1 MIPNEGNER
10 MSHAESS
17 ALTAAYASRFDD
29 TPAGVLLLAE
39 DATVVYG
46 NRVAARMLAVE
57 SGEFVGRS
65 IESFEPTAWHG
76 ALAVFRDGVPL
87 LGSRFSMGDRA
98 VIGHH
103 FPLFVDGKVRLVT
116 SYLLDSYEAEPHR
129 LFPTPYKEVVS
140 QLETIMES
148 SFDGLWICDHR
159 GVVVKVNQAALKLV
173 GLPREQVENRYVSD
187 LLKEGNFEESVTL
200 QVLRRKTTITMQQHL
215 KTGKIVLATGV
226 PILDSGGEVAFV
238 VINDRDL
245 TLLDRLRREIEE
257 SQAQLEQYRSE
268 LSLKQ
273 IQELEADHF
282 ICRSRAMK
290 GVYEQALR
298 VAPTNSTVLI
308 SGETGVGKGLL
319 AKLIHK
325 ESARC
330 KGPFIRV
337 DCAAIPSSLF
347 ESEMFG
353 YAKGA
358 FTGADFRGK
367 PGLVELARGGTL
379 FLDEISEINSEG
391 QVKLLRFLDERRFVP
406 VGGSSEK
413 EVDTRVIAATNKDLA
428 AAVAAGRFRND
439 LFYRFHVVPLHIPP
453 LRERPLDIADLT
465 RSFLQK
471 IGDEN
476 RIYKQISPNA
486 MNMLLNYSFPGNVRE
501 LENIVER
508 MLIMST
514 GEEIDVHDLPSEAHS
529 HHAGPLEAELVRGM
543 DLRHRLQALEL
554 EIIQEALKRFGSQRR
569 AARHLGLSQSS
580 LARKLQR
587 GAS

>member
-1 MIPNEGNER
+1 
-10 MSHAESS
+10 
-17 ALTAAYASRFDD
+17 
-29 TPAGVLLLAE
+29 
-39 DATVVYG
+39 
-46 NRVAARMLAVE
+46 
-57 SGEFVGRS
+57 
-65 IESFEPTAWHG
+65 
-76 ALAVFRDGVPL
+76 
-87 LGSRFSMGDRA
+87 
-98 VIGHH
+98 
-103 FPLFVDGKVRLVT
+103 
-116 SYLLDSYEAEPHR
+116 
-129 LFPTPYKEVVS
+129 
-140 QLETIMES
+140 
-148 SFDGLWICDHR
+148 
-159 GVVVKVNQAALKLV
+159 VNQAALKLV
-173 GLPREQVENRYVSD
+173 GLPREQVESRYVSD

-257 SQAQLEQYRSE
+257 SQAQLEHYRSE

-282 ICRSRAMK
+282 VCRSRAMK

-319 AKLIHK
+319 AKLVHK

-379 FLDEISEINSEG
+379 FLDEISEINYEG

-428 AAVAAGRFRND
+428 AEVAAGRFRND
-439 LFYRFHVVPLHIPP
+439 LFYRFHVVPLNIPP

-465 RSFLQK
+465 RSFLKK

-476 RIYKQISPNA
+476 RVYKQINPNA
-486 MNMLLNYSFPGNVRE
+486 MNMLLKYPFAGNVRE

-508 MLIMST
+508 MLIMSA
-514 GEEIDVHDLPSEAHS
+514 GQEIEVHDLPSEVRS
-529 HHAGPLEAELVRGM
+529 HHSGPLEAELVQGM
-543 DLRHRLQALEL
+543 HLRHRLRALEL

-580 LARKLQR
+580 LARKLKR
-587 GAS
+587 GVS

>member
-1 MIPNEGNER
+1 MTR
-10 MSHAESS
+10 TESS
-17 ALTAAYASRFDD
+17 DLIAAYASRFDGS
-29 TPAGVLLLAE
+29 PAAVLLLAE
-39 DATVVYG
+39 HGAVVYA
-46 NRVAARMLAVE
+46 NRVAASMFAVE
-57 SGEFVGRS
+57 PSALVGCS
-65 IESFEPTAWHG
+65 LESFEPVAWHAASTVFQDG
-76 ALAVFRDGVPL
+76 APL
-87 LGSRFSMGDRA
+87 LSSRFSLGDRA
-98 VIGHH
+98 VIGHF
-103 FPLFVDGKVRLVT
+103 FPLFADGRVRLVT
-116 SYLLDSYEAEPHR
+116 SFLLDSDPLEPHTF
-129 LFPTPYKEVVS
+129 FPARYTEVVS
-140 QLETIMES
+140 QLEAIMEC

-173 GLPREQVENRYVSD
+173 GLPREQVENRHVGD

-226 PILDSGGEVAFV
+226 PIFGSRGEIAFV

-257 SQAQLEQYRSE
+257 SQAQLEHYRSQ

-273 IQELEADHF
+273 IKDLEADHF

-290 GVYEQALR
+290 AVYEQVLR

-325 ESARC
+325 ESARS

-358 FTGADFRGK
+358 FTGADLRGK

-391 QVKLLRFLDERRFVP
+391 QVKLLRFLDERRFVA
-406 VGGSSEK
+406 VGGSAEK
-413 EVDTRVIAATNKDLA
+413 DVDTRVIAATNKDLA
-428 AAVAAGRFRND
+428 AEVGFGRFRND

-453 LRERPLDIADLT
+453 LRERPLDIADLA
-465 RSFLQK
+465 RAFVQK

-476 RIYKQISPNA
+476 RIYKEISPNA
-486 MNMLLNYSFPGNVRE
+486 MNILLKYPFPGNVRE

-508 MLIMST
+508 MLIMSA
-514 GEEIDVHDLPSEAHS
+514 GEEIQEHDLPSEVRS
-529 HHAGPLEAELVRGM
+529 HQAGPLEAELVQGM
-543 DLRHRLQALEL
+543 DLRHRLRTLEL
-554 EIIQEALKRFGSQRR
+554 EIIQEALRRFGTQRR

-580 LARKLQR
+580 LARKLKGR
-587 GAS
+587 GVLNR

>member
-1 MIPNEGNER
+1 
-10 MSHAESS
+10 MSYVESPDLV
-17 ALTAAYASRFDD
+17 AGYASRFNESQV
-29 TPAGVLLLAE
+29 GVLLLAK
-39 DATVVYG
+39 DGTVAYG
-46 NRVAARMLAVE
+46 NRAAAHMFAVE
-57 SGEFVGRS
+57 PAAFAGRS
-65 IESFEPTAWHG
+65 LESFKPAAWQG
-76 ALAVFRDGVPL
+76 ALAVFRDGTPL
-87 LGSRFSMGDRA
+87 LGSRFSLGNQD
-98 VIGHH
+98 VIAHH
-103 FPLFVDGKVRLVT
+103 FPLFVDGEVRLVT
-116 SYLLDSYEAEPHR
+116 CYLLDSYQAEPYT
-129 LFPTPYKEVVS
+129 LSSTTYKEVVS
-140 QLETIMES
+140 QLDTIMES

-159 GVVVKVNQAALKLV
+159 GIVVKVNQAALKLV
-173 GLPREQVENRYVSD
+173 GLPREQVENRNVDD
-187 LLKEGNFEESVTL
+187 LLREGRFEESVTL
-200 QVLRRKTTITMQQHL
+200 QVLQRKTTITMQQHL

-226 PILDSGGEVAFV
+226 PIFDSAGEVAFV

-257 SQAQLEQYRSE
+257 SQAQLEHYRIE

-273 IQELEADHF
+273 IKELEANHF
-282 ICRSRAMK
+282 ICRSRTMK

-325 ESARC
+325 ESVRG

-367 PGLVELARGGTL
+367 PGLVELARSGTL
-379 FLDEISEINSEG
+379 FLDEISEINTEG

-406 VGGSSEK
+406 VGGSAEK

-428 AAVAAGRFRND
+428 SEVGAGRFRND
-439 LFYRFHVVPLHIPP
+439 LFYRFHVVPLQIPP
-453 LRERPLDIADLT
+453 LRERPLDIADLA

-471 IGDEN
+471 IGEEN
-476 RIYKQISPNA
+476 RVYKQISPEA
-486 MNMLLNYSFPGNVRE
+486 MNMLLKYPFPGNVRE

-508 MLIMST
+508 MLIMSS
-514 GEEIDVHDLPSEAHS
+514 GQEIQVHDLPSEVRT
-529 HHAGPLEAELVRGM
+529 HHVGPLEAELVQGA
-543 DLRHRLQALEL
+543 DLRHRLRALEL
-554 EIIQEALKRFGSQRR
+554 EIIQETLKRFGSQRR

-580 LARKLQR
+580 LARKLKR
-587 GAS
+587 SGDSNR

>member
-1 MIPNEGNER
+1 EP
-10 MSHAESS
+10 
-17 ALTAAYASRFDD
+17 
-29 TPAGVLLLAE
+29 GV
-39 DATVVYG
+39 
-46 NRVAARMLAVE
+46 
-57 SGEFVGRS
+57 
-65 IESFEPTAWHG
+65 WHG
-76 ALAVFRDGVPL
+76 ALAVFRDGAPI
-87 LGSRFSMGDRA
+87 LGSRFSVRDRT

-103 FPLFVDGKVRLVT
+103 FPLFADGKVRLVT
-116 SYLLDSYEAEPHR
+116 SYLLDSDQAEVQT
-129 LFPTPYKEVVS
+129 LFPTPYREVVS
-140 QLETIMES
+140 QLEAIMES

-159 GVVVKVNQAALKLV
+159 GVVVKVNQAALNLV

-200 QVLRRKTTITMQQHL
+200 QVLRRKTTVTMQQHL

-226 PILDSGGEVAFV
+226 PILDSRGEVAFV

-257 SQAQLEQYRSE
+257 SQAQLEHYRSE
-268 LSLKQ
+268 LSVKQ
-273 IQELEADHF
+273 IKELEANHV
-282 ICRSRAMK
+282 ICRSRVMK

-325 ESARC
+325 ESARS

-358 FTGADFRGK
+358 FTGAGSRGK

-379 FLDEISEINSEG
+379 FLDEISEINPEG

-406 VGGSSEK
+406 VGGSAEK
-413 EVDTRVIAATNKDLA
+413 EIDTRVIGATNKDLA
-428 AAVAAGRFRND
+428 AEVGARRFRND

-476 RIYKQISPNA
+476 RIYKQISPQA
-486 MNMLLNYSFPGNVRE
+486 MNMLLKYPFPGNVRE

-508 MLIMST
+508 MLIMSA
-514 GEEIDVHDLPSEAHS
+514 GQEIEVHDLPSEVRS
-529 HHAGPLEAELVRGM
+529 YDVGPLEAELVQGM
-543 DLRHRLQALEL
+543 DLRHRLRALEL
-554 EIIQEALKRFGSQRR
+554 DIIQEALKRFGSQRR

-580 LARKLQR
+580 LARKLK
-587 GAS
+587 